1 MLLGEF
7 ESAWRESDLA
17 DAWFPRPVPATFGRL
32 VIRCLRG
39 LGDTIQFL
47 RFLPRLRARCDR
59 IEVEAPSGLLPLLHC
74 MQGIDE
80 VVPMGLAAPLH
91 EGDVQVECSEL
102 PYMLRAGLNT
112 LPPPVQFQIPRR
124 ISLPETGQLRA
135 GLVWA
140 SGDWNDSRS
149 ISPEFFQLFRYVAR
163 VDLYSLQRSPHGPQF
178 LPPILP
184 WLRSLEPVEP
194 DILATA
200 AAILELDLVISVDT
214 MVAHLAASLG
224 KPVWLL
230 LTPQSDWRWM
240 LDRTDSPWYSSM
252 RLFRQKTVH
261 GVPHLLR
268 EVVSALT
275 RLTAAGD
282 KSAQKC

>member
-7 ESAWRESDLA
+7 EHAWRESDLA

-39 LGDTIQFL
+39 LGDAIQFL
-47 RFLPRLRARCDR
+47 RFLPLLRPRCARV
-59 IEVEAPSGLLPLLHC
+59 EVEAPHGLLPLLHC
-74 MQGIDE
+74 MRGIDE
-80 VVPMGLAAPLH
+80 AVAMGLAAPMH
-91 EGDVQVECSEL
+91 PGDVQAECSDL
-102 PYMLRAGLNT
+102 PYMLRATLDT
-112 LPPPVQFQIPRR
+112 LPPPMRIEVPRR
-124 ISLPETGQLRA
+124 ISLSETGSLRV

-149 ISPEFFQLFRYVAR
+149 ISPKLFQLFRRVPR
-163 VDLYSLQRSPHGPQF
+163 VDLYSLQRSPHGPQL

-240 LDRTDSPWYSSM
+240 LDRSDSPWYPSM

-261 GVPHLLR
+261 GVSHLLG

-275 RLTAAGD
+275 ALTSAGD
-282 KSAQKC
+282 KSAMKC